1 MLYLIFSSI
10 VFSDPILFYLVFFI
24 ILSYFLASPLLY
36 WLQLLSHRAG
46 AILGHPRIAMACG
59 ETSAEARRL
68 LDLCFQGDAPEAN
81 ALASLLHIHQG
92 DLGRVVVPAALDAKL
107 GAVLATAP
115 EAGTA
120 GFRAAE
126 SLVVVAT
133 FLDAGMEPPSSSGQ
147 SPPPGTRAR
156 VAVHLIGQVLQLMGG
171 PGRAP
176 KDKAVRTLAVILS
189 PS

>member
-10 VFSDPILFYLVFFI
+10 VFSDPILFYLAVFF

-107 GAVLATAP
+107 GA
-115 EAGTA
+115 
-120 GFRAAE
+120 
-126 SLVVVAT
+126 
-133 FLDAGMEPPSSSGQ
+133 
-147 SPPPGTRAR
+147 AR
-156 VAVHLIGQVLQLMGG
+156 HGA
-171 PGRAP
+171 
-176 KDKAVRTLAVILS
+176 
-189 PS
+189 